1 MARDSIE
8 VDIGG
13 ERTPVEALIG
23 VQRPDLVLLN
33 DRDLSY
39 VKVRLDPGSLRTV
52 HGHLAELRDPLAR
65 AVVWTILWDTWRDG
79 ELSSADYLGVVLA
92 GLSGESDVTAIINQL
107 RQLQLAVT

>member
-1 MARDSIE
+1 MQSAVEEYRILRTHRLAIGLYDLTDDGLMARDSIE

-52 HGHLAELRDPLAR
+52 HGHLI
-65 AVVWTILWDTWRDG
+65 TFG
-79 ELSSADYLGVVLA
+79 
-92 GLSGESDVTAIINQL
+92 
-107 RQLQLAVT
+107 